1 MADAPKPGELRG
13 VHVLGIFLGAF
24 GVIIAVNLAFAW
36 QAVSTFPGLETGNPY
51 VASQTFDRDRAAQ
64 EALGW
69 TVDTEYGDGRLALS
83 FTDGEGRPA
92 PVARLA
98 VLVGRTTVARDDQRP
113 EFTREGRWFEAPVT
127 LAPGRWLI
135 RIEAE
140 ATDGTRFAQRRA
152 ITVRGG

>member
-1 MADAPKPGELRG
+1 MREITGR
-13 VHVLGIFLGAF
+13 HVLAIFVAAF
-24 GVIIAVNLAFAW
+24 GVIIAVNLTLAW
-36 QAVSTFPGLETGNPY
+36 QAVATFPGVEVQNSY

-69 TVDTEYGDGRLALS
+69 TVAVEYAGGRLALA
-83 FTDGEGRPA
+83 FTDAGGLPA
-92 PVARLA
+92 PVARLD
-98 VLVGRTTVARDDQRP
+98 VLVGRTTEARDDRRP
-113 EFTREGRWFEAPVT
+113 ALVRKGAWFEAPMT

-140 ATDGTRFAQRRA
+140 AADGTRFAQRRA